1 MHIEGRIVKA
11 SPSTTSKE
19 STGFAFVTMLA
30 GELSKGKV
38 DLPSFPDVAQRVR
51 KALQDEDVSADKIVR
66 IVGAEPSLA
75 ARLIQLANSA
85 GVNVGGKATTDLR
98 VAIARIGLNL
108 VRSSTIVYAMSQ
120 LTKSETLRSVRE
132 PLRSLWQR
140 SALVAA
146 MASVVARRHTKV
158 NPDAAALAGILH
170 GIGKLYIL
178 VNAVKYPELFSD
190 AEAFKQIEQLWHAN
204 IAKALLENWDM
215 TDDVVAAVHLHEDYE
230 YSHEGDTDLID
241 VLLIANLM
249 ATYREHPEDIEL
261 NLQGVRSAHR
271 IRLDGA
277 SFKKLLTESGSEIE
291 ALRSA
296 LGT

>member
-1 MHIEGRIVKA
+1 VNA
-11 SPSTTSKE
+11 SADNAAHKDSN
-19 STGFAFVTMLA
+19 GFAFVTMLA

-51 KALQDEDVSADKIVR
+51 KALQDEDVTADKIVR

-85 GVNVGGKATTDLR
+85 GVNVGGRHTTDLR

-108 VRSSTIVYAMSQ
+108 VRSSTIVYAMAQ
-120 LTKSETLRSVRE
+120 LTKSEDLRPVRE
-132 PLRSLWQR
+132 PLRALWQR

-170 GIGKLYIL
+170 GLGKLYIL
-178 VNAVKYPELFSD
+178 VNAVKFPEMFAD
-190 AEAFKQIEQLWHAN
+190 PEGYKQIEQAWHVN

-215 TDDVVAAVHLHEDYE
+215 TDDVVAAVYLHEDFE
-230 YSHEGDTDLID
+230 YSHEGDTDLTD

-261 NLQGVRSAHR
+261 NLQGVRPAHR

-296 LGT
+296 LGA